1 MISPLANVSP
11 NAKIGKDVTIMPF
24 AYIEDNVEIGDGCV
38 IMPYV
43 SIMSGTVLGKNNKV
57 HQHAVLG
64 SEPQDFRYRGE
75 PSGLVIGDNNSI
87 RENVVI
93 ARSSRGGQSSRI
105 GNGNFLMDKVHF
117 CHDVHLGDNCI
128 VGIGTSVAGDCTID
142 SCTILST
149 SVVLNQ
155 SVHVGQWVLVQGG
168 CRVSKD
174 VPPYIIVAGNPPMY
188 HGVNATVMTHS
199 NVLKISDRILRHIIS
214 AYRLLSQAQ
223 FSLTDAIQ
231 KIKDQ
236 VPKSEEIYEIL
247 RFVENSKNGIVR

>member
-128 VGIGTSVAGDCTID
+128 IGIGTSVAGDCTID

-174 VPPYIIVAGNPPMY
+174 VPPYIIMAGNPVQY
-188 HGVNATVMTHS
+188 HGINAV
-199 NVLKISDRILRHIIS
+199 VLQNAQNESHITDRILRHIMN
-214 AYRLLSQAQ
+214 AYRLVYQGN
-223 FSLTDAIQ
+223 FSLQDAVL
-231 KIKDQ
+231 KIEDQ
-236 VPKSEEIYEIL
+236 IPMSDEIHNIVN
-247 RFVENSKNGIVR
+247 FIKNSKGIVR